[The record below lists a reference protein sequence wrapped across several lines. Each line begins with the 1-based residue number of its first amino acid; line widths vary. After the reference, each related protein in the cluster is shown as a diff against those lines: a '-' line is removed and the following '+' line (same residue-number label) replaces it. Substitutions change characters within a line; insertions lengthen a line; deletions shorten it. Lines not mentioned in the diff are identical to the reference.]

1 MRFTFNKSLLA
12 ASVLL
17 ALSSQAAFAT
27 NGMAPIGVGI
37 TQKAMGG
44 AAVATSE
51 NTMNAG
57 TNPASLSNAG
67 AGWDIGAEVFMPD
80 RGATI
85 TGNPGPGN
93 NGSYDGNG
101 KDMFL
106 IPEGGYKKQV
116 NDKHSVGVVVYG
128 NGGMNSSYDRPLGLF
143 DGRPAG
149 AIKPGINLEQL
160 IVAPTW
166 STKINENNS
175 VGVSL
180 NLAYQR
186 FSATGLFNFDN
197 AGQTTSVGNVT
208 DRGIDSSTG
217 IGATVGWQGKVAP
230 NITAGVAYRSRTNM
244 GKFDKYKGLFAEQ
257 GDLDSPAATTAG
269 IAWQATPKTL
279 IAADVQK
286 IEYSKI
292 KSMANDNNSVAGLAN
307 NLGADN
313 GSGFGWKDQTVYKI
327 GVKHQVKPN
336 FAVLAG
342 YNHAKNPLK
351 SNQTLFN
358 VLAPAT
364 VEDHVT
370 LGGEWKL
377 NNKANLTAAYTHA
390 FDKSVNGTGS
400 SIPVGFG
407 GGEANLNMEQNAVG
421 VAYSVKF

>member
-1 MRFTFNKSLLA
+1 MRFTFNKSLLV

-17 ALSSQAAFAT
+17 AISSQSAFAT
-27 NGMAPIGVGI
+27 NGMAPIGLGI

-57 TNPASLSNAG
+57 TNPASLSNVD

-85 TGNPGPGN
+85 TGSAFGGFSD
-93 NGSYDGNG
+93 GSFDGNG
-101 KDMFL
+101 KEMFL
-106 IPEGGYKKQV
+106 IPEGGYKRQL

-128 NGGMNSSYDRPLGLF
+128 NGGMNSSYDKPVPLFGSTN
-143 DGRPAG
+143 A
-149 AIKPGINLEQL
+149 GINLEQL

-180 NLAYQR
+180 NLAYQE
-186 FSATGLFNFDN
+186 FSATGLQNFGVRTPTGGDL
-197 AGQTTSVGNVT
+197 GK
-208 DRGIDSSTG
+208 DSSTG
-217 IGATVGWQGKVAP
+217 VGATVGWQGNLSPTV
-230 NITAGVAYRSRTNM
+230 TAGVSYRSKTNM
-244 GKFDKYKGLFAEQ
+244 GKLDKYNKLFAEQ
-257 GDLDSPAATTAG
+257 GDLDMPAATTAG

-279 IAADVQK
+279 IAADVQQ

-292 KSMANDNNSVAGLAN
+292 RSMANVNPSPTSG
-307 NLGADN
+307 NLGDDDGA
-313 GSGFGWKDQTVYKI
+313 GFGWKDQTVYKI
-327 GVKHQVKPN
+327 GVKHQVNPK

-342 YNHAKNPLK
+342 YNHAKNPLQ

-377 NNKANLTAAYTHA
+377 NDKASLTAAYTHA
-390 FDKSVNGTGS
+390 FDKGVNGNS
-400 SIPVGFG
+400 SMAAFG
-407 GGEANLNMEQNAVG
+407 GGEANLNMKQNAVG
-421 VAYSVKF
+421 IAYSVKF

>member
-1 MRFTFNKSLLA
+1 MRFTFNKSLLV

-17 ALSSQAAFAT
+17 AISSQSAFAT
-27 NGMAPIGVGI
+27 NGMAPIGLGI

-57 TNPASLSNAG
+57 TNPASLSNVD

-80 RGATI
+80 RSATI
-85 TGNPGPGN
+85 TGNLNPAV
-93 NGSYDGNG
+93 NGDYDGNG

-106 IPEGGYKKQV
+106 IPEGGYKRQL

-128 NGGMNSSYDRPLGLF
+128 NGGMNSSYNKPVPLFGTTN
-143 DGRPAG
+143 A
-149 AIKPGINLEQL
+149 GINLEQL
-160 IVAPTW
+160 VVAPTW

-186 FSATGLFNFDN
+186 FSATGLQNFTG
-197 AGQTTSVGNVT
+197 ASISPTNVT
-208 DRGIDSSTG
+208 DNGNDASTG
-217 IGATVGWQGKVAP
+217 VGATIGWQGKLSPTV
-230 NITAGVAYRSRTNM
+230 TAGVAYRSKTNM
-244 GKFDKYKGLFAEQ
+244 GKLDKYQGLFAEQ
-257 GDLDSPAATTAG
+257 GDLDMPAATTAG

-279 IAADVQK
+279 IAADIQQ

-292 KSMANDNNSVAGLAN
+292 KAMANDNSFLTAPTP
-307 NLGADN
+307 LGADN
-313 GSGFGWKDQTVYKI
+313 GPGFGWKDQTVYKI
-327 GVKHQVKPN
+327 GVKHQVKPD

-351 SNQTLFN
+351 SSQTQFN
-358 VLAPAT
+358 ILAPAT

-390 FDKSVNGTGS
+390 FGKGVNGSGS
-400 SIPVGFG
+400 IVPGANPLLGQQG

-421 VAYSVKF
+421 IAYSVKF

>member
-1 MRFTFNKSLLA
+1 MRFTFNKSLLV

-17 ALSSQAAFAT
+17 AISSQSAFAT

-57 TNPASLSNAG
+57 TNPASLSNVD

-80 RGATI
+80 RSATI
-85 TGNPGPGN
+85 TGGN
-93 NGSYDGNG
+93 AFGADGSYDGNG
-101 KDMFL
+101 KEMFL
-106 IPEGGYKKQV
+106 IPEAGYKRQL

-128 NGGMNSSYDRPLGLF
+128 NGGMNTSYDKPILLF
-143 DGRPAG
+143 DQTGVN
-149 AIKPGINLEQL
+149 KPGINLEQL
-160 IVAPTW
+160 VVAPTW

-186 FSATGLFNFDN
+186 FSANGLQNF
-197 AGQTTSVGNVT
+197 ASAASTSPNDVT
-208 DRGIDSSTG
+208 DRGNDASTG
-217 IGATVGWQGKVAP
+217 IGATIGWQGKLSPTV
-230 NITAGVAYRSRTNM
+230 TAGVAYRSKTNM
-244 GKFDKYKGLFAEQ
+244 GKLDKYKGLFAEQ
-257 GDLDSPAATTAG
+257 GDLDMPAATTVG
-269 IAWQATPKTL
+269 VAWQATPKTL
-279 IAADVQK
+279 IATDIQK
-286 IEYSKI
+286 IEYSKV
-292 KSMANDNNSVAGLAN
+292 KAMANTNTAGGQ
-307 NLGADN
+307 LGADN

-327 GVKHQVKPN
+327 GVKHQVNPK

-342 YNHAKNPLK
+342 YNHAKNPLQ
-351 SNQTLFN
+351 SSQTLFN

-377 NNKANLTAAYTHA
+377 NDKASLTAAYTHA
-390 FDKSVNGTGS
+390 FDKGLNGSGS
-400 SIPVGFG
+400 IAPGGPPGQG

-421 VAYSVKF
+421 IAYSVKF